1 MKSIDV
7 IKKHY
12 LKSESII
19 TIGTFDGV
27 HKGHELVFKQFK
39 NYTKLLPLVITFKK
53 SPKDVIN
60 NNEVKCLSLIHI

>member
-60 NNEVKCLSLIHI
+60 NNKVKCLSLIHI